1 LVLEALLNTLER
13 NEKPSVMKR
22 STAYVQKFEADK
34 IRYKVELEQREKK
47 AQKSS
52 SLGRS
57 TGSSKQKLKMMIY
70 FSGQQVHFS
79 IKKIIKEKLLEEKN
93 RISTWKKT
101 RFTQSNEKDRPEG
114 TI

>member
-1 LVLEALLNTLER
+1 MVLEALLNTLER

-57 TGSSKQKLKMMIY
+57 TGSSKTK
-70 FSGQQVHFS
+70 
-79 IKKIIKEKLLEEKN
+79 IKGDDIFLWPTSSFQHKENYQREVAGRKN
-93 RISTWKKT
+93 
-101 RFTQSNEKDRPEG
+101 
-114 TI
+114 